1 MDRLRPFVVFAAT
14 PALIALLLALNA
26 CGGSSSSTTTQTGSY
41 SLTASA
47 LTPASIT
54 AGGTS
59 SSTITLTP
67 ANGYSGSVTLSCG
80 ALSGGS
86 AAPACSFSPN
96 PVSVSGTAAA
106 TSALTVSTTKNTP
119 GGSYS
124 ISVTGSDARSLAPSN
139 GPQSVALTMTAV
151 IQRVVV
157 IFQENRT
164 PDNLFQGLCIAPYGT
179 SSACG
184 TAQNQYDIV
193 STGQSTSGPI
203 PLSPIDLGTTGSSP
217 DTYDLDHS
225 NTAFVSMYDG
235 GKMDGANNILCSPE
249 NGTVCPTN
257 PQYMYVIPT
266 DVAPYITMAQQYTF
280 GDQMFQT
287 NEGPSFPAHQFI
299 FGGTS
304 AITATSPYFASE
316 NLTGG
321 GTAGC
326 IATAGTTV
334 EQISPQGIESPGPYP
349 CYDRMAMSDLLDAQK
364 VTWRYYAPTAG
375 SIWTAPDALQNLCQA
390 KQNPN
395 GTYSCTG
402 PDWVNNVSIPEYQVL
417 EDIANGQLQQVSWV
431 IPDGAHSDHALSN
444 NGSGPSWVASIV
456 NAIGNSQYWGNTAI
470 IITWDDWGGWY
481 DHVAPKVINDG
492 VSWGSGY
499 VYGFR
504 VPLVIVSP
512 YAKAKYISHVT
523 HDFGSI
529 LNFIETTYGMSTGS
543 LGYAD
548 KYADDL
554 SDCFDLTQSP
564 ITFQTISAPIGAAY
578 FINNKSAPIDP
589 DDD

>member
-1 MDRLRPFVVFAAT
+1 MNRLSLAC
-14 PALIALLLALNA
+14 IAGPVLVTFLLALTA
-26 CGGSSSSTTTQTGSY
+26 CGGSSSSSKSAPGTY
-41 SLTASA
+41 SLAATALS
-47 LTPASIT
+47 PASIM

-59 SSTITLTP
+59 SSTITLTGT
-67 ANGYSGSVTLSCG
+67 NGYSGSVTLSCG
-80 ALSGGS
+80 ALSG
-86 AAPACSFSPN
+86 AAPSCSFSPN
-96 PVSVSGTAAA
+96 PVSVSGTTAA
-106 TSALTVSTTKNTP
+106 TAALTVSTTASTA
-119 GGSYS
+119 GGTYS
-124 ISVTGSDARSLAPSN
+124 ISVTGSDASKLAPSD
-139 GPQSVALTMTAV
+139 GPQTLALTAAAI

-164 PDNLFQGLCIAPYGT
+164 PDNLFQGLCIAPYGS

-184 TAQNQYDIV
+184 TAQNQFNIV
-193 STGQSTSGPI
+193 STGQSPSGPI
-203 PLSPIDLGTTGSSP
+203 PLSPIDLGTAGSSP
-217 DTYDLDHS
+217 DNYDLSHANS
-225 NTAFVSMYDG
+225 AFVAMYNGGAMNGINPSCGTGLSCPADG
-235 GKMDGANNILCSPE
+235 
-249 NGTVCPTN
+249 
-257 PQYMYVIPT
+257 QYMYVIPT
-266 DVAPYITMAQQYTF
+266 DVAPYIAMAQQYTF
-280 GDQMFQT
+280 GDEMFQT

-304 AITATSPYFASE
+304 APTATSTSFASE

-326 IATAGTTV
+326 IATPGTTV
-334 EQISPQGIESPGPYP
+334 DLINPQGVEGPGVYP
-349 CYDRMAMSDLLDAQK
+349 CYNRETMSNLLDAQS
-364 VTWRYYAPTAG
+364 VTWRYYAPSAG
-375 SIWTAPDALQNLCQA
+375 SIWTAPDAIQNLCQP
-390 KQNPN
+390 QTVN
-395 GTYSCTG
+395 GTLTCTG
-402 PDWVNNVSIPEYQVL
+402 PDWVNNVIIPEWQVL
-417 EDIANGQLQQVSWV
+417 EDIANGQLAQVSWV
-431 IPDGAHSDHALSN
+431 IPNGTFSDHALSN

-456 NAIGNSQYWGNTAI
+456 NAIGNSQYWANTAI
-470 IITWDDWGGWY
+470 ILTWDDWGGWY

-504 VPLVIVSP
+504 VPLVVVSP

-529 LNFIETTYGMSTGS
+529 LNFIETTYGMPSGS

-548 KYADDL
+548 AHADDL

-564 ITFQTISAPIGAAY
+564 LPFQTISAPVGAAS